1 MNRLKS
7 ELLKYKRTFMGK
19 LIVFIPIF
27 FVLYACITEATLLKN
42 PLSQSS
48 SWSWD
53 NLLVLIFNSWP
64 FVFLPLGM
72 GLFAT
77 LVAGQERKAGNYRT
91 LCAYNVSPM
100 TIWINKVMAMS
111 VYTLLSTLVLIVVT
125 IMSGLFLS
133 EGEIPFGKIIA
144 GGFTCWFVS
153 LSLIPIQLWAAT
165 WKGTLLSMGI
175 ALVGMMVGVLTAIK
189 SLWIAVPWSWAMR
202 LMCPIVGVHPNGTIL
217 ETGNPLLDSSVIP
230 FGIIISL
237 VVFVIITVI
246 TGIWFNRREVK

>member
-1 MNRLKS
+1 MNGLKS

-27 FVLYACITEATLLKN
+27 FALYSGITQSTIMKN

-53 NLLVLIFNSWP
+53 TLLALVFNTWP
-64 FVFLPLGM
+64 LVFLPLGM

-91 LCAYNVSPM
+91 LRAYNVSPM
-100 TIWINKVMAMS
+100 ALWINKVMAMA
-111 VYTLLSTLVLIVVT
+111 VYTLLSTLVLIVAT
-125 IMSGLFLS
+125 IISGLFLS
-133 EGEIPFGKIIA
+133 EGAIPFGKIIA
-144 GGFTCWFVS
+144 GGFVCWFVS
-153 LSLIPIQLWAAT
+153 LTLIPIQLWVAT
-165 WKGTLLSMGI
+165 WKGTFSSMGI
-175 ALVGMMVGVLTAIK
+175 ALVGMMVSVLTAIK
-189 SLWIAVPWSWAMR
+189 SLWFAVPWSWAMR
-202 LMCPIVGVHPNGTIL
+202 LMCPIVGVHPNGAIL

-230 FGIIISL
+230 VGIIVSM
-237 VVFVIITVI
+237 VVFVVITVI